1 MSSNFV
7 EANAKILLQ
16 LLKSV
21 VTERYK
27 QMAKEEVLS
36 RFVTHNLDPV
46 LLIDLNMRME
56 REAVELTEVSLLE
69 LVSSERMLNELQ
81 KSSAR
86 VQAAYQE
93 IYGENVVG
101 DFSDSNL
108 IEARQRCFQKR
119 IEFYNS
125 FLTANQI
132 CSNPLELGAVAFNKA
147 ERFQKKLSSLLAVDR
162 SYADELVRQTSA
174 TYRFLMRR
182 QMDYEILKSE
192 EIWLEYK
199 KEAFKEPQALP

>member
-132 CSNPLELGAVAFNKA
+132 C
-147 ERFQKKLSSLLAVDR
+147 
-162 SYADELVRQTSA
+162 
-174 TYRFLMRR
+174 
-182 QMDYEILKSE
+182 
-192 EIWLEYK
+192 
-199 KEAFKEPQALP
+199 